1 MVLPSTEIY
10 ETISVKTISVK
21 TISQGNRFTQDICTI
36 GGGFL
41 SNFLFEVVWAE
52 KITIH
57 HCPTID

>member
-10 ETISVKTISVK
+10 ETISVKI
-21 TISQGNRFTQDICTI
+21 ISQENRFTQDICTI